1 MFTLKIHQLKM
12 YDLCFFSVCML
23 YFSSIYIKQN
33 RSETRLILS
42 EMQVAGGRSGSRN
55 WPLCFITAYSLLL
68 KVTDWKEM
76 WMKEQILN
84 FSKRN
89 KEKEPVG
96 KNTKGKRLMQLK
108 QKGEMLRKAAD

>member
-1 MFTLKIHQLKM
+1 MFTLKINQLKM

-42 EMQVAGGRSGSRN
+42 EMQVAGGRSGSPN